1 MTKASSVVASVT
13 QQSRQRVPQS
23 RTENRKWPKA
33 TWVQT
38 VRRHDELMTSGGAW
52 RPPLPPPMGSQLHR
66 TGPTSRRVLP
76 PDQHDRWQDFFCI
89 CIVWW

>member
-23 RTENRKWPKA
+23 RTEYRERPKA

-38 VRRHDELMTSGGAW
+38 VRRHDELMTSSGEA
-52 RPPLPPPMGSQLHR
+52 
-66 TGPTSRRVLP
+66 
-76 PDQHDRWQDFFCI
+76 
-89 CIVWW
+89 